1 MFDGTVFADQAY
13 GGVSRYLVE
22 LARNIVL
29 DGRMAATVHAP
40 FYVSKYLDDLRAKG
54 VQVQGRRLPVFRGTS
69 LIARNLNRLQRVDQK
84 YDVFHSSWYPE
95 RRPCA
100 REKILAISVYDMI
113 AELFPGEVSNAKSQ
127 SFEKKTALNLADVIF
142 AISETT
148 KKDLIEIAGVEAE
161 KIVVTP
167 LATSIFEI
175 PVDRESNKS
184 GVPYI
189 LYVGRRAGYKNFS
202 SLLEAFT
209 SSTMINSEFQLV
221 CFGGENFSRDET
233 ERLRKLPAKGPGSVI
248 RISGND
254 VSLAQRYAEAALF
267 VCPSKYEGF
276 GIPLLEAMACGCPVV
291 STRAGSL
298 QEVGGNAPFYAPDPT
313 PEALKFA
320 MESILFDRSALDR
333 GTEAGLRQARQFSWR
348 TTAEK
353 TVDTYLRHIRI

>member
-1 MFDGTVFADQAY
+1 MTAQ
-13 GGVSRYLVE
+13 
-22 LARNIVL
+22 
-29 DGRMAATVHAP
+29 VHAP
-40 FYVSKYLDDLRAKG
+40 FYVSKYLDDLRTKG

-69 LIARNLNRLQRVDQK
+69 LVARNLNRFQRADQHF
-84 YDVFHSSWYPE
+84 DVFHSSWYPQ
-95 RRPCA
+95 RRPCE
-100 REKILAISVYDMI
+100 REKTLAITVHDMI
-113 AELFPGEVSNAKSQ
+113 AELFPNEVSNAKSQ
-127 SFEKKTALNLADVIF
+127 SFEKKEALKIADVIF
-142 AISETT
+142 ANSETT
-148 KKDLIEIAGVEAE
+148 KKDLIEISRVEPK

-175 PVDRESNKS
+175 PVDRKSNEE

-209 SSTMINSEFQLV
+209 SSTVISSEFQLV
-221 CFGGENFSRDET
+221 CFGGEKFSREET
-233 ERLRKLPAKGPGSVI
+233 ERLRKLPAKGPGSVN
-248 RISGND
+248 RVSGND
-254 VSLAQRYAEAALF
+254 AWLAQRYAEAALF

-298 QEVGGNAPFYAPDPT
+298 QEVGGIAPFYALDPT

-333 GTEAGLRQARQFSWR
+333 GIEAGLRRARQFSWR